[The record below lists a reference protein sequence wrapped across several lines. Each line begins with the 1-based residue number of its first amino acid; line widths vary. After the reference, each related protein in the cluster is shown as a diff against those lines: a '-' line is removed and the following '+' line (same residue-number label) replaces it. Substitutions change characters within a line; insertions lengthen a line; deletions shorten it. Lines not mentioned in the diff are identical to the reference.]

1 MFYSTNL
8 AILGIPGGWEFL
20 VIALIALLLFGSRLP
35 KVAKGLGRSIVEF
48 KKGIKGVGDEID
60 DASEHSS
67 SPDQST
73 IDSGKSE
80 EAESED
86 AGAPPPPPDGG
97 SPHRGK
103 GDLSNPGETES
114 S

>member
-48 KKGIKGVGDEID
+48 KKGIKGVGDEIE
-60 DASEHSS
+60 DASDESAPSS
-67 SPDQST
+67 QPPA
-73 IDSGKSE
+73 GKSE
-80 EAESED
+80 VSDDEAD
-86 AGAPPPPPDGG
+86 AGAPPPPDGG
-97 SPHRGK
+97 SPHREK
-103 GDLSNPGETES
+103 GDLSNPGEAES
-114 S
+114 N